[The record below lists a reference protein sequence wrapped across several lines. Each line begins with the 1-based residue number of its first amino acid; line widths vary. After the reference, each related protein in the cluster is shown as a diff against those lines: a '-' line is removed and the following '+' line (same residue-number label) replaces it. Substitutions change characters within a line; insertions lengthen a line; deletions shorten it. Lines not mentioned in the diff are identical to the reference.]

1 MSVSTE
7 TPERL
12 RIGQLLLHH
21 LRLFREQLLAEA
33 RTTPGG
39 DGFELRMPHLHVF
52 GNIKAEGTRLTDLA
66 AMAGMTR
73 PSMVALV
80 DELEQ
85 HGLLERQPD
94 PTDKRAKLIA
104 LTPTGW
110 DAIRTGRSII
120 EAIEADYARRVGPER
135 FEAMCQT
142 LQDLL
147 DDRSGE
153 RVRST
158 PPPPP

>member
-1 MSVSTE
+1 MSTKA
-7 TPERL
+7 PERL

-33 RTTPGG
+33 GKTPAG

-73 PSMVALV
+73 PSMLALV
-80 DELEQ
+80 DELEH
-85 HGLLERQPD
+85 HGLLERRPD

-104 LTPTGW
+104 LTPAGW

-120 EAIEADYARRVGPER
+120 DAIEANYARRVGPEQ
-135 FEAMCQT
+135 FEAMCET

-147 DDRSGE
+147 DDLSGE
-153 RVRST
+153 PVRGT
-158 PPPPP
+158 PPR